1 MRYWVGDRLV
11 EQDEAVVSVLD
22 HGFTVADGVFETLK
36 VVAGEPF
43 ALTRHL
49 RRLVASA
56 EGLGLRAPDLGCVR
70 EAVAA
75 VCADAG
81 ASLGPVGR
89 LRVTYTAGPAP
100 LGSERGAAAPS
111 LVVAAAP
118 ATAWPPSTAVAL
130 VPWPRNERSPVVGL
144 KTTSYVENVV
154 ALAAAKRLGA
164 EEALM
169 GNTRGE
175 LCEGTGSNVFVV
187 VGGRV
192 LTPPLDSGALAGITR
207 ELVLEWT
214 RAEEEPLP
222 LSVLQE
228 ADEIFLTSST
238 RDVMPV
244 HAVIGAATDLRLPVP
259 GTLTSA
265 TAEVFAARAAD
276 SLDP

>member
-1 MRYWVGDRLV
+1 MRFWVGDRLV
-11 EQDEAVVSVLD
+11 EPDQAVVSVLD

-36 VVAGEPF
+36 VVAGVPF

-56 EGLGLRAPDLGCVR
+56 EGLGLPAPDLDLVR
-70 EAVAA
+70 EATAA
-75 VCADAG
+75 VCGDAG
-81 ASLGPVGR
+81 DALGPVGR
-89 LRVTYTAGPAP
+89 LRITYTAGTAP
-100 LGSERGAAAPS
+100 LGSDRGTS
-111 LVVAAAP
+111 GQTLVVAASP
-118 ATAWPPSTAVAL
+118 ATAWPSSTAIAV

-144 KTTSYVENVV
+144 KTTSYADNVV
-154 ALAAAKRLGA
+154 ALAAAKALGA
-164 EEALM
+164 GEAVM

-192 LTPPLDSGALAGITR
+192 LTPPLESGALAGITR

-214 RAEEEPLP
+214 GAQEETLP

-228 ADEIFLTSST
+228 ADEVFLTSST
-238 RDVMPV
+238 RDVMAV
-244 HAVIGAATDLRLPVP
+244 HAVLEGDSDLRLPVP
-259 GTLTSA
+259 GPLTAA

-276 SLDP
+276 SVDP